1 MLSLLST
8 VAVIVLV
15 IGLIYQYFVF
25 PYFFSPLS
33 KIPNAHFTSPITSL
47 WILHKRKTGNEIKT
61 IYSLHQQY
69 GPVVR
74 LGPDELSVN
83 SIDGLRTIYT
93 GGFEKTSWYRDT
105 FVNFG
110 TDNLVSTQ
118 QHKPHSTQKRMLS
131 NVYSKSYLQNSPD
144 LQRLS
149 SIIVVGRFLPL
160 LAKLA
165 QKREAINV
173 LPLLQGL
180 GQDFTSAYL
189 FGSKYGT
196 DFIRDVAKRENWL
209 DMYETFKVLHPKER
223 SFGEFEQWCLAL
235 CNKVSDDLKEEK
247 ARNDQGTQPVVYA
260 QFYRCLEKNH
270 EPWERKKLVLA
281 SEMLDHLIA
290 GHETSGITFTYTLW
304 ELSQRP
310 ALQARL
316 RAELLDLSPTLKK
329 ASPERE
335 KDTDRTLPSA
345 QSLDNLPLL
354 DSIIRETLRLHT
366 PVPGPQPRVVPSS
379 SQPVTIGGYKSIPG
393 GTIVSSSA
401 FPLHRIADVYPSP
414 DEWLP
419 ERWLNPDSS
428 NSESMKRLFWA
439 FGSGGRMCLG
449 SNLALQGTSTSPV
462 KSYMKALIRDLTV
475 IKLVVAAIYTNFTTS
490 IIDDEGIEQEDNYIA
505 PPKGRKLILQFTF
518 V

>member
-1 MLSLLST
+1 MLSLT
-8 VAVIVLV
+8 TIAIIVLV
-15 IGLIYQYFVF
+15 IGLIYQFF
-25 PYFFSPLS
+25 ISPYIISPLS

-47 WILHKRKTGNEIKT
+47 WILHKRKTGNEVKT
-61 IYSLHQQY
+61 IYSLHQQH

-74 LGPDELSVN
+74 LGPNELSVN

-93 GGFEKTSWYRDT
+93 GGFEKTQWYSDI

-118 QHKPHSTQKRMLS
+118 SYKPHSIRKRMLS

-144 LQRLS
+144 LQRVSL
-149 SIIVVGRFLPL
+149 IIVVDRFLPL
-160 LAKLA
+160 LGELA

-173 LPLLQGL
+173 FPLLQGL

-196 DFIRDVAKRENWL
+196 DFIHDVAKRECWL
-209 DMYETFKVLHPKER
+209 DMYEKFKVSHPKER

-235 CNKVSDDLKEEK
+235 CDKVTNDLKEGK
-247 ARNDQGTQPVVYA
+247 ASSDQGTQPVVYA
-260 QFYRCLEKNH
+260 QFYRSLQKNP
-270 EPWERKKLVLA
+270 EIWERKRLMLA

-290 GHETSGITFTYTLW
+290 GHETSGISLTYTLW

-316 RAELLDLSPTLKK
+316 RVELLGLSPTLRY
-329 ASPERE
+329 ASRE
-335 KDTDRTLPSA
+335 KAKDGSLPST
-345 QSLDNLPLL
+345 QSLNNLPLL

-366 PVPGPQPRVVPSS
+366 AVPGPQPRVVPFS
-379 SQPVTIGGYKSIPG
+379 SQPVTIEGYPNIPG

-401 FPLHRIADVYPSP
+401 FSLHRIADVYPNP

-428 NSESMKRLFWA
+428 TSEAMKRLFWA

-449 SNLALQGTSTSPV
+449 SNFALQ
-462 KSYMKALIRDLTV
+462 V
-475 IKLVVAAIYTNFTTS
+475 IKLVIATIYTNFTTS
-490 IIDDEGIEQEDNYIA
+490 IVNDEGIEQEDNYIA
-505 PPKGRKLILQFTF
+505 PPKGRKLILQFIA